1 MKAVIQRVNY
11 ARVRVDGDTV
21 GEIDKGFLI
30 LFGAGEGDTKEDADK
45 LAAKI
50 TGLRIF
56 SDENDKI
63 NLSLKD
69 VSGDILCV
77 SQFTL
82 LADCR
87 KGNRPSFIGAMQP
100 DEADMLYSYF
110 CEKCAELSGARVER
124 GVFGAD
130 MKVSLENDG
139 PFTIVLECRDGK
151 IVGNNE

>member
-11 ARVRVDGDTV
+11 ARVKVDGETV
-21 GEIDKGFLI
+21 GEIEKGFLI
-30 LFGAGEGDTKEDADK
+30 LFGAAEGDTKEDADK
-45 LAAKI
+45 LASKI

-69 VSGDILCV
+69 VGGDILCV

-82 LADCR
+82 CADCR
-87 KGNRPSFIGAMQP
+87 KGNRPSFIGAMAP
-100 DEADMLYSYF
+100 DEADMLYKYF
-110 CEKCAELSGARVER
+110 CEKCSELAGCKVER

-139 PFTIVLECRDGK
+139 PFTIVLECKEGK
-151 IVGNNE
+151 IL

>member
-1 MKAVIQRVNY
+1 MRAVVQRVNY
-11 ARVRVDGDTV
+11 ARVKVDGETV
-21 GEIDKGFLI
+21 GEIQKGFLV
-30 LFGAGEGDTKEDADK
+30 LFGAADGDTREDADK

-56 SDENDKI
+56 DDENDKI

-69 VSGDILCV
+69 VGGDILCV

-87 KGNRPSFIGAMQP
+87 KGNRPSFVGAMKP
-100 DEADMLYSYF
+100 DEADEMYRYF
-110 CEKCAELSGARVER
+110 CEKCAELAGCKVER

-139 PFTIVLECRDGK
+139 PFTITLECREGK
-151 IVGNNE
+151 ILL

>member
-1 MKAVIQRVNY
+1 MRAVVQRVNY
-11 ARVRVDGDTV
+11 ARVKVDGETV
-21 GEIDKGFLI
+21 GEIHKGYLV
-30 LFGAGEGDTKEDADK
+30 LFGAADGDTKEDADK

-56 SDENDKI
+56 DDENDKI

-69 VSGDILCV
+69 VGGDILCV

-87 KGNRPSFIGAMQP
+87 KGNRPSFVGAMKP
-100 DEADMLYSYF
+100 DEADGMYRYF
-110 CEKCAELSGARVER
+110 CEKCAELAGCKVER

-139 PFTIVLECRDGK
+139 PFTITLECREGK
-151 IVGNNE
+151 ILL

>member
-1 MKAVIQRVNY
+1 MMAVVQRVNY
-11 ARVRVDGDTV
+11 ARVKVDGETV
-21 GEIDKGFLI
+21 GEIQKGFLV
-30 LFGAGEGDTKEDADK
+30 LFGAADGDTREDADK

-56 SDENDKI
+56 DDENDKI

-69 VSGDILCV
+69 VGGDILCV

-87 KGNRPSFIGAMQP
+87 KGNRPSFVGAMKP
-100 DEADMLYSYF
+100 DEADEMYRYF
-110 CEKCAELSGARVER
+110 CEKCAELAGCKVER

-139 PFTIVLECRDGK
+139 PFTITLECREGK
-151 IVGNNE
+151 ILL

>member
-1 MKAVIQRVNY
+1 MRAVVQRVNY
-11 ARVRVDGDTV
+11 ACVKVDGETV
-21 GEIDKGFLI
+21 GEIQKGFLV
-30 LFGAGEGDTKEDADK
+30 LFGAADGDTKEDADK

-56 SDENDKI
+56 DDENDKI

-69 VSGDILCV
+69 VGGDILCV

-87 KGNRPSFIGAMQP
+87 KGNRPSFVGAMKP
-100 DEADMLYSYF
+100 DEADEMYRYF
-110 CEKCAELSGARVER
+110 CEKCAELAGCKVER

-139 PFTIVLECRDGK
+139 PFTITLECREGK
-151 IVGNNE
+151 ILL

>member
-1 MKAVIQRVNY
+1 MRAVVQRVNH
-11 ARVRVDGDTV
+11 ARVKVDGETV
-21 GEIDKGFLI
+21 GEIQKGFLV
-30 LFGAGEGDTKEDADK
+30 LFGAADGDTREDADK

-56 SDENDKI
+56 DDENDKI

-69 VSGDILCV
+69 VGGDILCV

-87 KGNRPSFIGAMQP
+87 KGNRPSFVGAMKP
-100 DEADMLYSYF
+100 DEADEMYRYF
-110 CEKCAELSGARVER
+110 CEKCAELAGCKVER

-139 PFTIVLECRDGK
+139 PFTITLECREGK
-151 IVGNNE
+151 ILL